1 MRARRRWLVFTPGI
15 ISVTVPLQTCART
28 ARSRASVQ
36 SLEVFSSTLI
46 QKLSRHSRP
55 SHTALTHPGT
65 ALNTP
70 ERADGGLFSPRMKRA
85 AAVTGTFLIQKGVI
99 QKKPLIQKP
108 KVLVKSPGTDPSQH
122 RPTPALTHPNTLHST
137 PSTLSTV
144 TLRPPPQHCA
154 LCPPQNYIQPPSKQ

>member
-1 MRARRRWLVFTPGI
+1 MPLPSVLTKLNSTTKKHVPFHDDTVACFHPGI
-15 ISVTVPLQTCART
+15 LLQFTLPLHYLYSDTTFCART
-28 ARSRASVQ
+28 ARSRAFSR

-108 KVLVKSPGTDPSQH
+108 KVLVKSPGT
-122 RPTPALTHPNTLHST
+122 ALTHPST
-137 PSTLSTV
+137 D
-144 TLRPPPQHCA
+144 PPQH
-154 LCPPQNYIQPPSKQ
+154 